1 MPIDRIQGVK
11 TSQPLLWKPLGWY
24 RVDVDILG
32 YGHDDS
38 DNNESN
44 ASSVLLPV
52 ADLAEVELA
61 VGRALPG
68 FDLDAIELHPAPRRA
83 RWLRWFD
90 FWTLRYGWDDRTL
103 ITEHGW
109 LTHSRDVIPH
119 AKTQSVR
126 IEQGPL
132 QRRLRLADVHVHTPR
147 GPVNAVAHQLDE
159 RAARELALSQ
169 LDRARAARAA
179 ERQQTKGRRSA
190 D

>member
-1 MPIDRIQGVK
+1 MTRGLTNLTSQSVPIDRIQGVK

-32 YGHDDS
+32 YTHDDS

-52 ADLAEVELA
+52 ATLTKLS
-61 VGRALPG
+61 LPWG
-68 FDLDAIELHPAPRRA
+68 VRSRVSILMPLSCTSPKRA

-109 LTHSRDVIPH
+109 LTHY
-119 AKTQSVR
+119 T
-126 IEQGPL
+126 
-132 QRRLRLADVHVHTPR
+132 
-147 GPVNAVAHQLDE
+147 
-159 RAARELALSQ
+159 
-169 LDRARAARAA
+169 
-179 ERQQTKGRRSA
+179 
-190 D
+190 